1 MRATTSGVTHN
12 IFFGNSLVQ
21 QFLKNEANTFK
32 SFVDKNNVI
41 YDSETII
48 SDSSLNYLNV
58 IPSNYLQT
66 PLKNL
71 IVTEF
76 EECEKIYPY
85 LGEYFLHKLFKQKV
99 PIRNDYKYC
108 KKKQKS
114 FVQSLKMPITRNL
127 AEWFFDNASLKRSIN
142 VEKYSGNQ
150 VCVEYFNDLS
160 FNFSFDYDFFKNR
173 LNTSFKNYRYII
185 VDGIV
190 ETVGEIHHMLYQAS
204 LNKEPYVL
212 FCFGV
217 SEEVKQTIIKNNAM
231 NKFRIYPVCLDSS
244 DENTLNVLND
254 IAAIH
259 GSDVIT
265 SAMGQTISQEVRK
278 KLKVGKHISFRPGK
292 IILKPCVEKIEIE
305 LHREFIKKR
314 IQDAKLKS
322 DVKIEPLQQRLK
334 NLTAER
340 VNIYLPEMM
349 TRDKKSLRELDYFF
363 RFLSNTNKNQ
373 TLVKTP
379 DNQIFYI
386 PSDYINIAN
395 AKIKSL
401 TEKLDSFEVLII
413 KN

>member
-12 IFFGNSLVQ
+12 IFFGNTQVQ
-21 QFLKNEANTFK
+21 QFLEKEADTFK
-32 SFVDKNNVI
+32 SFVAKNSVI
-41 YDSETII
+41 YDSETIV
-48 SDSSLNYLNV
+48 SDLSLNYLNV
-58 IPSNYLQT
+58 IPTNDYQV

-71 IVTEF
+71 IINEF

-85 LGEYFLHKLFKQKV
+85 LGEYFLHKLFKEKIPV
-99 PIRNDYKYC
+99 RNDYKYC

-114 FVQSLKMPITRNL
+114 FIESLRLPTTRNL
-127 AEWFFDNASLKRSIN
+127 AKWFFDNASLKRSIN
-142 VEKYSGNQ
+142 VEKYHGEQ
-150 VCVEYFNDLS
+150 ICVEYFNDFS
-160 FNFSFDYDFFKNR
+160 FSFSFDYDFFKN
-173 LNTSFKNYRYII
+173 NANDSFKKYKYII

-190 ETVGEIHHMLYQAS
+190 ESLGEIHHMLYEAS
-204 LNKEPYVL
+204 INKKPYVL

-217 SEEVKQTIIKNNAM
+217 SEEVKQTIIKNNSM
-231 NKFRIYPVCLDSS
+231 NKFRVYPVCLDSS

-254 IAAIH
+254 IAVIH
-259 GSDVIT
+259 GADVVT

-278 KLKVGKHISFRPGK
+278 KLKTGEYISFRPGK
-292 IILKPCVEKIEIE
+292 IILKPCIEKIEVE

-334 NLTAER
+334 NLTSER
-340 VNIYLPEMM
+340 VNIYLPDMM

-363 RFLSNTNKNQ
+363 RFLANTNKNQ
-373 TLVKTP
+373 VLVRSL
-379 DNQIFYI
+379 DGQIFYI

-401 TEKLDSFEVLII
+401 TEKLESFEVLII
-413 KN
+413 NS